1 MAELTHLTHAAV
13 AIMNLAEPS
22 VVDGLAND
30 SQRVESYSNGWT
42 EHTLLRQ
49 TFLSEAWCF
58 GSLSTAGLF
67 AFDDFV
73 NLSMDAA
80 MCLFHPKNAPTCPDP
95 LTCVSQPL
103 SWTSVRPSIIID
115 FLLLGLATY

>member
-42 EHTLLRQ
+42 QNTLLRQ

-73 NLSMDAA
+73 NFVNGCGHVPLPSQE
-80 MCLFHPKNAPTCPDP
+80 CPDMLRP
-95 LTCVSQPL
+95 AHMRLP
-103 SWTSVRPSIIID
+103 TSVMDFRPT
-115 FLLLGLATY
+115 LHNY